1 MLIHSSCC
9 VQSEKEEA
17 ERRNQPDDEGWVTVG
32 RGGRNPA
39 APRLDAAELQERRRK
54 KKKVRLK
61 YMPCNK
67 ANFTIQKLLRVQ
79 LLSKMCST
87 VSHWTERELKI
98 FHRDPKINFKWIYPH
113 FPDLC
118 NARVMSNRVS
128 FSLKTL

>member
-1 MLIHSSCC
+1 MAITREGILIHSSSC

-17 ERRNQPDDEGWVTVG
+17 EARNQPDDEGWVTVG

-61 YMPCNK
+61 YMHCNN

-79 LLSKMCST
+79 LLSEMCST
-87 VSHWTERELKI
+87 VSHMGGER
-98 FHRDPKINFKWIYPH
+98 
-113 FPDLC
+113 
-118 NARVMSNRVS
+118 
-128 FSLKTL
+128 T